1 MVLEPINSIQQ
12 TRDGN
17 ALLVSTLDST
27 IRLLDKGNGKLL
39 QSYTGHVNTEYRIK
53 ATLALAD
60 AAVISG
66 SEDGHIF
73 VWDLLEGTI
82 IEKLKAHE
90 SKVVSAVTWNAAP
103 RRNEWASAGGDGKS
117 IFLIQLGHC
126 FHCILHHFILRFY

>member
-73 VWDLLEGTI
+73 VWGLLEGTI

-103 RRNEWASAGGDGKS
+103 RRNEWASAGGDGK
-117 IFLIQLGHC
+117 
-126 FHCILHHFILRFY
+126 